1 MADPWASR
9 NIHLLPMEHC
19 VRLRYNPNTQ
29 EWITDD
35 GVCTGMFIG
44 RRSAEAELQHAK
56 YPLV

>member
-35 GVCTGMFIG
+35 GVCSGVVMG
-44 RRSAEAELQHAK
+44 QRSKTA
-56 YPLV
+56 